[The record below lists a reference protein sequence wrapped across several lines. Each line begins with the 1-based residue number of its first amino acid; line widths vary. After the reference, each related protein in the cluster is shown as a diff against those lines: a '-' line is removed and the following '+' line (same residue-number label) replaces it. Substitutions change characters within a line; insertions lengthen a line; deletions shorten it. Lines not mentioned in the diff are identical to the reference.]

1 MVDRFSYF
9 GDVIVTIL
17 HRNDQRP
24 TSQVILDPIN
34 LIIEISHQGKVT
46 ELLTIRVRV

>member
-34 LIIEISHQGKVT
+34 LIIEISHHGKVT